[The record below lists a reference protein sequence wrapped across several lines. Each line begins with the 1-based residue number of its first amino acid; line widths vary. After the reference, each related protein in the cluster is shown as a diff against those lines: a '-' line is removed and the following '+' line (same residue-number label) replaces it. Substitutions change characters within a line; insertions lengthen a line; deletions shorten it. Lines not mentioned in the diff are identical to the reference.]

1 MILAASD
8 ASHENVELLVAPEDA
23 VVGERVRF
31 GDSDEPQA
39 EPQTP
44 NQIQKKKTWE
54 ELQPLLRTNDAC
66 VPTYEGAPMMTS
78 AGAVACATLVGKLIE
93 LLLGHPITVHGVRR
107 ALKKMDQDDSGFVSF
122 GEFESW
128 WRERCA
134 RLFCNTR
141 GLFWPLCCDV
151 SSSVAV
157 CKLCRSSLGMC
168 SWRGA
173 RELYDPAHGQRK

>member
-66 VPTYEGAPMMTS
+66 VPTYKGAPMMTS
-78 AGAVACATLVGKLIE
+78 AGAVACATLVD
-93 LLLGHPITVHGVRR
+93 
-107 ALKKMDQDDSGFVSF
+107 A
-122 GEFESW
+122 
-128 WRERCA
+128 
-134 RLFCNTR
+134 
-141 GLFWPLCCDV
+141 
-151 SSSVAV
+151 SV
-157 CKLCRSSLGMC
+157 G
-168 SWRGA
+168 
-173 RELYDPAHGQRK
+173 